1 MNKKERL
8 RELRKYNN
16 NEKRIRNFNFNSLL
30 LLIIIFG
37 LGGIA
42 YFLYD
47 NGYFSEQKSVILVT
61 PTATVPSPPTQIS
74 PPPTQISPPPT
85 QIPSPPTPTIT
96 PPPTPTITPPPTQIP
111 PTPTLVP
118 KSLSYE
124 ELVNKNIDLKRKT
137 LELVNEVRLKN
148 RLNPLTLGSN
158 PAAQIHAED
167 AIKYGYQSHWMAN
180 GEKPYMVYSRTG
192 GDSYARENVSSRGW
206 SPKDWIEYNCDSPN
220 VLCNPKTPL
229 EATYLSFEDLMNSKG
244 HRENILDPTH
254 LKLNMGIA
262 WDENK
267 RYYSFVQQF
276 EGGHFTIKNISFK
289 DDYLSFSIL
298 NNSYDYTF
306 NDETSVRIVY
316 DPLPQSVL
324 DNEGYHTDKFRSV
337 CVGGGYSS
345 CENRGGEND
354 VAIIRKPLEDGYYY
368 DNMETIELYALEWK
382 LFSSNSIL
390 PADKLSISA
399 KLDNAKSMKNP
410 GVYTILFWGKNI
422 ASQETELLI
431 KRSFV
436 IEK

>member
-16 NEKRIRNFNFNSLL
+16 NEKRMRNFNFNSLL

-47 NGYFSEQKSVILVT
+47 NGYFSEQKAVILVT
-61 PTATVPSPPTQIS
+61 PTATIPPNQISPPPTPTATIPPTQIS
-74 PPPTQISPPPT
+74 PPPTPK
-85 QIPSPPTPTIT
+85 PTIT
-96 PPPTPTITPPPTQIP
+96 PTPTQIP

-124 ELVNKNIDLKRKT
+124 ELVNKNIDLKLKT

-148 RLNPLTLGSN
+148 GLNALILGSN

-167 AIKYGYQSHWMAN
+167 AIKYGYGSHWMAN

-206 SPKDWIEYNCDSPN
+206 SPKVWIEINCDSPN

-306 NDETSVRIVY
+306 NDETSVLIVY

-324 DNEGYHTDKFRSV
+324 DNEGYHTDKVTSY

-354 VAIIRKPLEDGYYY
+354 AAIIRKPLEFGYYY
-368 DNMETIELYALEWK
+368 DNMETNELYALEWK
-382 LFSSNSIL
+382 LFSSNTIL

-399 KLDNAKSMKNP
+399 KLDNVKSMKNP

-422 ASQETELLI
+422 ASQEDALLI
-431 KRSFV
+431 ETSFI